1 MKGNMSEVV
10 LSDTAKFKITK
21 IHNDIVEKYLQL
33 HPEYKTKADV
43 FRRAIGLL
51 DEEMRKEKGEDEV
64 TLLNKEVKVLVQSV
78 NTMKQQMDVLIKL
91 NMELISQSG
100 SDLSIEEMQQ
110 EVKTKIAAAVTKK
123 SERNFSRTSNRVR
136 VETKEEE
143 TVQQEKEEQNGI
155 KATYKIEGKLPMVK
169 DDEEILLINGKPHKK
184 IWKLRRVFNEEIK
197 WEQIPEHR
205 LKELEL

>member
-1 MKGNMSEVV
+1 MSEVI

-21 IHNDIVEKYLQL
+21 IHNDIVEKYLQM

-51 DEEMRKEKGEDEV
+51 DEDMRKERGEDDV
-64 TLLNKEVKVLVQSV
+64 SLLKKEVIHLTQSV

-91 NMELISQSG
+91 NMELISRSG

-110 EVKTKIAAAVTKK
+110 EVKKKIGAAVSKK
-123 SERNFSRTSNRVR
+123 SEGNFSRNSNRVS
-136 VETKEEE
+136 VETKKEE
-143 TVQQEKEEQNGI
+143 TVQQEIEVQNEI
-155 KATYKIEGKLPMVK
+155 KSTYKTDRNLPMITN
-169 DDEEILLINGKPHKK
+169 DEEILMINDKPHKK
-184 IWKLRRVFNEEIK
+184 IWKFNRQFNEEIK

-205 LKELEL
+205 LDELK

>member
-1 MKGNMSEVV
+1 MSEVI

-21 IHNDIVEKYLQL
+21 IHNDIVEKYLQM

-51 DEEMRKEKGEDEV
+51 DEEMRKERGEDDV
-64 TLLNKEVKVLVQSV
+64 SLLKKEVRNLTKSV

-91 NMELISQSG
+91 NMELISRSG

-123 SERNFSRTSNRVR
+123 SEGNFSRNSNRVP
-136 VETKEEE
+136 VESKNEEL
-143 TVQQEKEEQNGI
+143 VQQENEVQSKSNSSYTANQN
-155 KATYKIEGKLPMVK
+155 LPMVK
-169 DDEEILLINGKPHKK
+169 DEEEILVINDKPYKK
-184 IWKLRRVFNEEIK
+184 IWKFNRQFNEEIK

-205 LKELEL
+205 LNELK

>member
-1 MKGNMSEVV
+1 MSEVI

-21 IHNDIVEKYLQL
+21 IHNDIVEKYLQM

-51 DEEMRKEKGEDEV
+51 DEEMRKERGEDDV
-64 TLLNKEVKVLVQSV
+64 SLLKKEVRNLTKSV

-91 NMELISQSG
+91 NMELISRSG

-123 SERNFSRTSNRVR
+123 SEGNFSRNSNRVP
-136 VETKEEE
+136 VKSKNAEL
-143 TVQQEKEEQNGI
+143 VQQENEVQSKSKSSYTAYQN
-155 KATYKIEGKLPMVK
+155 LPMVK
-169 DDEEILLINGKPHKK
+169 DEEEILVINDKPYKK
-184 IWKLRRVFNEEIK
+184 IWKFNRQFNEEIK

-205 LKELEL
+205 LNELK